1 MARSWYILH
10 TFTGY
15 ENKIEKQIR
24 QLLEA
29 KEIDPEVLTDVKL
42 PLETVK
48 ETKTLKDGKQS
59 VKEKKV
65 NFMPGYMLLEM
76 DIGFESASWRPV
88 CNKLR
93 RIQGVTGFV
102 GTNPNERPRAISEA
116 EAKTMLQKMGVIKG
130 GKPARVAQSFD
141 VNDRVKITDGPFA
154 TFSGVIKEMM
164 AEKEMLKVEVEIFGR
179 PTPVELSFA
188 QVEKEIK

>member
-1 MARSWYILH
+1 MAKSWYTLH

-15 ENKIEKQIR
+15 ENKIEAKIR
-24 QLLEA
+24 QMTA
-29 KEIDPEVLTDVKL
+29 DQEIDPAVLTDVKI

-48 ETKTLKDGKQS
+48 EQKTGKDGKP
-59 VKEKKV
+59 VIKEKKV
-65 NFMPGYMLLEM
+65 NFMPGYLFLEM
-76 DIGFESASWRPV
+76 DIGISSESWRPV
-88 CNKLR
+88 CAKLR

-102 GTNPNERPRAISEA
+102 GTGPNERPRAISEA

-130 GKPARVAQSFD
+130 GKPVHVAQSFE

-164 AEKEMLKVEVEIFGR
+164 LDKEMVKVEVEIFGR
-179 PTPVELSFA
+179 PTPVELSFS